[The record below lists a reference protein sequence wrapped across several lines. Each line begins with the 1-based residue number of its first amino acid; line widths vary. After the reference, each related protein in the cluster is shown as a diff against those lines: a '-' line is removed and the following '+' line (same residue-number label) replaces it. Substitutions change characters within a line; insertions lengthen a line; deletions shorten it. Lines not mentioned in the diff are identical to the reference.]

1 MAAKVKDTAAD
12 LAEAAKKDG
21 SEVVKEAEMAAR
33 APAKVAEAGD
43 PNMELT
49 DLLVPMNPAAPKDTD
64 ITVGLNGKLYKIKR
78 GVRVKVPRA
87 VVEILE
93 NSQAQQ
99 AAAMEYIAEKASE

>member
-1 MAAKVKDTAAD
+1 MAAKKDMAAD
-12 LAEAAKKDG
+12 LAEAATKDA

-33 APAKVAEAGD
+33 APAKVAEEGD

-49 DLLVPMNPAAPKDTD
+49 DLLVPMNLANPKDTD
-64 ITVGLNGKLYKIKR
+64 ITVGLNGVLYKIKR
-78 GVRVKVPRA
+78 GARVKVPKA

-99 AAAMEYIAEKASE
+99 AAAMQYIAENVSE